1 MMRHETG
8 DGGGRDDGRDKC
20 LSLPFLENFHENFRV
35 HALSHLRND
44 PSGFGL
50 RTSMMLCVSL
60 MVMEYKL
67 RSIIVLTLVHVSLL
81 PLRTQKLRSLP
92 LRFPNY
98 KFFSLNRE
106 IEE

>member
-1 MMRHETG
+1 MGNYAARVSRGNMSDTQRLFLSLQQKSMMRRETG

-50 RTSMMLCVSL
+50 RTRMMLCVSDGNG
-60 MVMEYKL
+60 
-67 RSIIVLTLVHVSLL
+67 I
-81 PLRTQKLRSLP
+81 
-92 LRFPNY
+92 
-98 KFFSLNRE
+98 
-106 IEE
+106 